1 MLLYL
6 FMSNI
11 SFDYSKTNILVT
23 GGTSGIGKAIAE
35 AYLTAGAD
43 VTITGTKSSLQK
55 YSNITDKFSYIKL
68 NLEDKESIDN
78 IKKSVNTLDILINNG
93 GLTFPD
99 GKSED
104 DPDIFD
110 RAVYIHLNSFY
121 RLSNLLHP
129 ILKKSNIQGG
139 ASIIGIASMTSFFG
153 MPIVPGYGAGKGGL
167 VQLIKTLSMKWAN
180 DPIRVNAIA
189 AGFIKTRMTE
199 PILSSEEMSQDII
212 NRIALKKFGDPIDI
226 ANAVLFMTSPAASYI
241 TGETLRVDGGYSI
254 SS

>member
-1 MLLYL
+1 
-6 FMSNI
+6 MSHI
-11 SFDYSKTNILVT
+11 SFDYSKANILVT

-35 AYLTAGAD
+35 SYLSAGAC
-43 VTITGTKSSLQK
+43 VTITGTKSSLQE
-55 YSNITDKFSYIKL
+55 YSNILDNFSYIQL
-68 NLEDKESIDN
+68 NLEDKKSIDN
-78 IKKSVNTLDILINNG
+78 LGNSIKKLDILVNNA
-93 GLTFPD
+93 GLAFPG

-121 RLSNLLHP
+121 RLSNLLQP
-129 ILKKSNIQGG
+129 ILMKSSIQGG

-153 MPIVPGYGAGKGGL
+153 LPIVPGYGAGKGGL

-180 DPIRVNAIA
+180 EQIRVNAVA
-189 AGFIKTRMTE
+189 AGYIKTRMTE
-199 PILSSEEMSQDII
+199 PIIDSEEMSQDII
-212 NRIALKKFGDPIDI
+212 NRIALKKIGNPLDI
-226 ANAVLFMTSPAASYI
+226 ANAVLFLTSPAASYI

>member
-1 MLLYL
+1 
-6 FMSNI
+6 MSSI

-55 YSNITDKFSYIKL
+55 YSNIADKFSYIKL

-78 IKKSVNTLDILINNG
+78 IKNSINKLDILINNG
-93 GLTFPD
+93 GLAFPD

-129 ILKKSNIQGG
+129 VLKKSNIQGG

-167 VQLIKTLSMKWAN
+167 VQLIKTLSMKWAS

-212 NRIALKKFGDPIDI
+212 NRIALKKIGNPIDI

>member
-35 AYLTAGAD
+35 AYLTAGAN

>member
-1 MLLYL
+1 
-6 FMSNI
+6 MSNI
-11 SFDYSKTNILVT
+11 TFDYSKSNILVT

-35 AYLTAGAD
+35 SYLAAGAY
-43 VTITGTKSSLQK
+43 VTITGTKSSLHE
-55 YSNITDKFSYIKL
+55 YPNVLDTFSYIQL

-78 IKKSVNTLDILINNG
+78 IGNSIKKLDVLINNG
-93 GLTFPD
+93 GLPFPG

-121 RLSNLLHP
+121 RLSHALQPTLM
-129 ILKKSNIQGG
+129 KSSIQGG

-153 MPIVPGYGAGKGGL
+153 LPIVPGYGAGKAGL

-180 DPIRVNAIA
+180 EKIRVNAVA
-189 AGFIKTRMTE
+189 AGYIKTRMTE
-199 PILSSEEMSQDII
+199 PIIDSGVISQDIM
-212 NRIALKKFGDPIDI
+212 NRIALKKFGNPIDI
-226 ANAVLFMTSPAASYI
+226 ANAVLFLTSPAASYI

>member
-1 MLLYL
+1 MLLYFL
-6 FMSNI
+6 MSNI
-11 SFDYSKTNILVT
+11 SFDYSKANILVT

-35 AYLTAGAD
+35 SYLAAGAF
-43 VTITGTKSSLQK
+43 VTITGTKSSLEE
-55 YSNITDKFSYIKL
+55 YPDILGKFSYIQL
-68 NLEDKESIDN
+68 NLEDKKSIDN
-78 IKKSVNTLDILINNG
+78 VGNSIKKLDILINNG
-93 GLTFPD
+93 GLAFPG

-121 RLSNLLHP
+121 RLSNALCP
-129 ILKKSNIQGG
+129 ILMKSSIQGG

-153 MPIVPGYGAGKGGL
+153 LPIVPGYGAGKGGL

-180 DPIRVNAIA
+180 EQIRVNAVA
-189 AGFIKTRMTE
+189 AGYIKTRMTE
-199 PILSSEEMSQDII
+199 PIIDSEEISQEII
-212 NRIALKKFGDPIDI
+212 NRIALKKFGNPLDI
-226 ANAVLFMTSPAASYI
+226 ANAVLFLTSPAASYI